1 MLFLKHFH
9 LHKFA
14 QANQHSAGEDKPA
27 ETTGLDLLTKLLAP
41 LLQNQWMPPQQGA
54 GAEPCKLKML
64 KDTKTAAA
72 AQPPLPLPAPTLPVP
87 AGEGKAA
94 QHTQEQPKPAAA
106 AAGQTEATAAV
117 GANHQSLQAFEEA
130 AFQKLGGKVF
140 KRPSAGPKM
149 AAKKAKAGKPPHPP
163 SAGSATLKL
172 GCLRCR
178 GAKNGCC
185 QCRDPKF
192 AGLRLSREEWNVHA
206 KKHGLK

>member
-14 QANQHSAGEDKPA
+14 QANQHSAGEEKPA
-27 ETTGLDLLTKLLAP
+27 ETTGLDLLGKLLAP
-41 LLQNQWMPPQQGA
+41 LLQNHYMPPQQNA

-64 KDTKTAAA
+64 KDCNTHAAA
-72 AQPPLPLPAPTLPVP
+72 PAPLPLPAPALPVP
-87 AGEGKAA
+87 AGEEKSDK
-94 QHTQEQPKPAAA
+94 HTQQQPKPAG
-106 AAGQTEATAAV
+106 AAGQTETTAGE
-117 GANHQSLQAFEEA
+117 GANNQSLQAFEEA

-149 AAKKAKAGKPPHPP
+149 AAKKAKASKPPHPP
-163 SAGSATLKL
+163 SAGTRTLKL

-192 AGLRLSREEWNVHA
+192 AGLRLSREEWNIHA